1 MCIRDRKQVKLARMG
16 EVVFGITDGTEEE
29 RARKAIVA
37 CEDFFRRMGL
47 KTRLGEC
54 GIAEKDLDALA
65 APVDKQG
72 MRAVNTGA
80 QSETPAISAV
90 SLDCAMKKVSARLYT
105 CLLYTSWAAL
115 MPIWSCGSLPMAAPG
130 CFTPPWAAAT

>member
-1 MCIRDRKQVKLARMG
+1 MFKEKQVKMARMG
-16 EVVFGITDGTEEE
+16 EVGFGITDGTEEE

-65 APVDKQG
+65 FLWTNQGWKLGEHHNIDSRVAREIMAFTLVIKTWNKELLFLKQY
-72 MRAVNTGA
+72 
-80 QSETPAISAV
+80 V
-90 SLDCAMKKVSARLYT
+90 SFSKHTM
-105 CLLYTSWAAL
+105 
-115 MPIWSCGSLPMAAPG
+115 
-130 CFTPPWAAAT
+130 F